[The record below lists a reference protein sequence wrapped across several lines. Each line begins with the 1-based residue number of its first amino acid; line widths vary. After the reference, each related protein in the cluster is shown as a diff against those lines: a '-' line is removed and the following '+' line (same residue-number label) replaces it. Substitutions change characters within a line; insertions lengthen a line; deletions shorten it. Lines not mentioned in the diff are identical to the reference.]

1 MLVLIDKWLYGKA
14 LSNVEGLKEKEK
26 KMLTEKQKNFAASL
40 EEELIQIRRHLH
52 QNPEIGLDLPNTVAF
67 VKEKLISYGYEPQAC
82 GESGLTVVAG
92 KKPGKTFL
100 LRGDMDAL
108 PIRELTDLPFKSENG
123 YMHACGHDIHT
134 TMLLGAAKI
143 LKEFEDELAG
153 QVKLLFQPGE
163 EILSGSKVCIENHVL
178 ENPKVDAGMMIHV
191 FPFKGLKVGQIM
203 PTPGGTFMA
212 SADWFEIKVK
222 GRGGHGSQPETSI
235 DPINVAV
242 HIYTALQELSAREIG
257 SEERFVLT
265 IGEFMGGTAG
275 ASNIIPETAVMKGTL
290 RTLKEDV
297 RSQLKERMVAMAE
310 NIAKAFRA
318 EAEVVFTN
326 GCTTNDNDPELSA
339 FVKASLTE
347 TFGAEQIAEMPLPT
361 PLMGSEDFG
370 EISHLI
376 PTATV
381 LVVAS
386 EENINLHNPTIVFDE
401 AVLVEG
407 AKVYSDTA
415 MSWLKK

>member
-1 MLVLIDKWLYGKA
+1 
-14 LSNVEGLKEKEK
+14 
-26 KMLTEKQKNFAASL
+26 MLTEKQTLFADGL
-40 EEELIQIRRHLH
+40 QEELVEIRRHLH
-52 QNPEIGLDLPNTVAF
+52 QNPEIGLELPKTVAF
-67 VKEKLISYGYEPQAC
+67 VKEKLTEYGYDPQSC
-82 GESGLTVVAG
+82 GESGITVVAG

-108 PIRELTDLPFKSENG
+108 PIKELTDLSFKSEND
-123 YMHACGHDIHT
+123 YMHACGHDMHT

-143 LKEFEDELAG
+143 LKEFEDDLEG

-163 EILSGSKVCIENHVL
+163 EILSGSKVCIENGVL
-178 ENPKVDAGMMIHV
+178 ENPKVDAGMMMHV
-191 FPFKGLKVGQIM
+191 FPFSTLKVGQIM

-212 SADWFEIKVK
+212 SADWFEINIK

-265 IGEFMGGTAG
+265 IGEFTGGTPG
-275 ASNIIPETAVMKGTL
+275 ASNIIPETTVMKGTL

-297 RSQLKERMVAMAE
+297 RVQVKERMIAIAE

-326 GCTTNDNDPELSA
+326 GCTTNVNDPELSA
-339 FVKASLTE
+339 FTKDSLTE
-347 TFGAEQIAEMPLPT
+347 TFGAERIVDIPIST

-370 EISHLI
+370 EISQLI

-381 LVVAS
+381 LLVAS
-386 EENINLHNPTIVFDE
+386 EENINLHNPAIVFDE
-401 AVLVEG
+401 SILKEG
-407 AKVYSDTA
+407 AKVYFDTA
-415 MSWLKK
+415 VSWLKK

>member
-1 MLVLIDKWLYGKA
+1 
-14 LSNVEGLKEKEK
+14 
-26 KMLTEKQKNFAASL
+26 MLTEKQTLFADGL
-40 EEELIQIRRHLH
+40 QEELVEIRRHLH
-52 QNPEIGLDLPNTVAF
+52 QNPEIGLELPKTIAF
-67 VKEKLISYGYEPQAC
+67 VKEKLTEYGYDPQSC
-82 GESGLTVVAG
+82 GESGITVVAG

-108 PIRELTDLPFKSENG
+108 PIKELTDLSFKSENG
-123 YMHACGHDIHT
+123 YMHACGHDMHT

-143 LKEFEDELAG
+143 LKEFEDELEG

-163 EILSGSKVCIENHVL
+163 EILSGSKVCIENGVL
-178 ENPKVDAGMMIHV
+178 ENPKVDAGMMMHV
-191 FPFKGLKVGQIM
+191 FPFSTLKVGQIM

-212 SADWFEIKVK
+212 SADWFEINIK

-265 IGEFMGGTAG
+265 IGEFTGGTPG
-275 ASNIIPETAVMKGTL
+275 ASNIIPETTVMKGTL

-297 RSQLKERMVAMAE
+297 RVQVKERMVAIAE

-326 GCTTNDNDPELSA
+326 GCTTNVNDPELSA
-339 FVKASLTE
+339 FTKDSLTE
-347 TFGAEQIAEMPLPT
+347 TFGAERIVDIPIST

-370 EISHLI
+370 EISQLI

-381 LVVAS
+381 LLVAS
-386 EENINLHNPTIVFDE
+386 EENINLHNPAIVFDE
-401 AVLVEG
+401 SILKEG
-407 AKVYSDTA
+407 AKVYFDTA
-415 MSWLKK
+415 VSWLKK

>member
-1 MLVLIDKWLYGKA
+1 
-14 LSNVEGLKEKEK
+14 
-26 KMLTEKQKNFAASL
+26 MLTEKQKRFAESL

-67 VKEKLISYGYEPQAC
+67 VKEKLTEYGYEPQSC
-82 GESGLTVVAG
+82 GESGINVLAG
-92 KKPGKTFL
+92 KKSGKTFL

-123 YMHACGHDIHT
+123 YMHACGHDMHT
-134 TMLLGAAKI
+134 TMLLGAAKL
-143 LKEFEDELAG
+143 LKEFEDELDG

-163 EILSGSKVCIENHVL
+163 EILSGSKVCIEHHVL

-191 FPFKGLKVGQIM
+191 FPFKGMKAGQIM
-203 PTPGGTFMA
+203 PTPEGTFMA
-212 SADWFEIKVK
+212 SADWFEINIK
-222 GRGGHGSQPETSI
+222 GRGGHGSQPETAI

-265 IGEFMGGTAG
+265 IGEFTGGTPG
-275 ASNIIPETAVMKGTL
+275 ASNIIPETTVMKGTL

-297 RSQLKERMVAMAE
+297 RIQVKERMTVMAE

-326 GCTTNDNDPELSA
+326 GCTTNVNDPALTA
-339 FVKASLTE
+339 FTKESLTE
-347 TFGAEQIAEMPLPT
+347 TFGAERIVTIPTST

-370 EISHLI
+370 EISQLI
-376 PTATV
+376 PTTTV
-381 LVVAS
+381 LLVAS
-386 EENINLHNPTIVFDE
+386 EENINLHNPAIVFDE
-401 AVLVEG
+401 SVLIEG
-407 AKVYSDTA
+407 AQVYADTA
-415 MSWLKK
+415 MSWLKKG

>member
-1 MLVLIDKWLYGKA
+1 
-14 LSNVEGLKEKEK
+14 
-26 KMLTEKQKNFAASL
+26 MLTEKQTLFADGL
-40 EEELIQIRRHLH
+40 QEELVEIRRHLH
-52 QNPEIGLDLPNTVAF
+52 QNPEIGLELPKTVAF
-67 VKEKLISYGYEPQAC
+67 VKEKLTEYGYDPQSC
-82 GESGLTVVAG
+82 GESGITVVAG

-108 PIRELTDLPFKSENG
+108 PIKELTDLSFKSENG
-123 YMHACGHDIHT
+123 YMHACGHDMHT

-143 LKEFEDELAG
+143 LKEFEDELEG

-163 EILSGSKVCIENHVL
+163 EILSGSKVCIESGVL
-178 ENPKVDAGMMIHV
+178 ENPKVDAGMMMHV
-191 FPFKGLKVGQIM
+191 FPFSTLKVGQIM

-212 SADWFEIKVK
+212 SADWFEINIK

-265 IGEFMGGTAG
+265 IGEFTGGTPG
-275 ASNIIPETAVMKGTL
+275 ASNIIPETTVMKGTL

-297 RSQLKERMVAMAE
+297 RVQVKERMIAIAE

-326 GCTTNDNDPELSA
+326 GCTTNINDPELSA
-339 FVKASLTE
+339 FTKDSLTE
-347 TFGAEQIAEMPLPT
+347 TFGAERIVDIPIST

-370 EISHLI
+370 EISQLI

-381 LVVAS
+381 LLVAS
-386 EENINLHNPTIVFDE
+386 EENINLHNPAIVFDE
-401 AVLVEG
+401 SILKEG
-407 AKVYSDTA
+407 AKVYFDTA
-415 MSWLKK
+415 VSWLKK

>member
-1 MLVLIDKWLYGKA
+1 ML
-14 LSNVEGLKEKEK
+14 S
-26 KMLTEKQKNFAASL
+26 EKQKHYAHSL

-52 QNPEIGLDLPNTVAF
+52 QNPEIGMDLPKTVAF
-67 VKEKLISYGYEPQAC
+67 VKNKLKEYGYEPKAC
-82 GESGLTVVAG
+82 GESGITVLAG
-92 KKPGKTFL
+92 KKSGKTFL

-108 PIRELTDLPFKSENG
+108 PIKELTNLSFKSENG
-123 YMHACGHDIHT
+123 YMHACGHDMHT

-143 LKEFEDELAG
+143 LKEFEDELEG

-191 FPFKGLKVGQIM
+191 FPFKGFKVGQIM
-203 PTPGGTFMA
+203 PTPAGTFMA

-265 IGEFMGGTAG
+265 IGEFIGGTPG
-275 ASNIIPETAVMKGTL
+275 ASNIIPETTVMKGTL
-290 RTLKEDV
+290 RTLKEEV
-297 RSQLKERMVAMAE
+297 RGQIKERMVVIAE

-318 EAEVVFTN
+318 EAEVIFTN
-326 GCTTNDNDPELSA
+326 GCTTNINDPKVTDFA
-339 FVKASLTE
+339 KHSLTE
-347 TFGAEQIAEMPLPT
+347 TFGADRIVDIPVST

-370 EISHLI
+370 EISQLI
-376 PTATV
+376 PTTTV
-381 LVVAS
+381 LLVAS
-386 EENINLHNPTIVFDE
+386 EELINLHNPAIVFDE
-401 AVLVEG
+401 SVLVEG
-407 AKVYSDTA
+407 AKIYSDTA
-415 MSWLKK
+415 LSWLKKS

>member
-1 MLVLIDKWLYGKA
+1 
-14 LSNVEGLKEKEK
+14 
-26 KMLTEKQKNFAASL
+26 MLTEKQKRVADGL

-52 QNPEIGLDLPNTVAF
+52 QNPEIGLELPNTVAF
-67 VKEKLISYGYEPQAC
+67 VKEKLTEYGYDPQPC
-82 GESGLTVVAG
+82 GESGVTVLVG
-92 KKPGKTFL
+92 KETGKTFL

-123 YMHACGHDIHT
+123 YMHACGHDMHT
-134 TMLLGAAKI
+134 TMLLGAAKL
-143 LKEFEDELAG
+143 LKEFESDLNG

-178 ENPKVDAGMMIHV
+178 ENPKVDAGMMLHV
-191 FPFKGLKVGQIM
+191 FPFKVIKPGQIM
-203 PTPGGTFMA
+203 PTPEGIFMA
-212 SADWFEIKVK
+212 SADWFEIKVT
-222 GRGGHGSQPETSI
+222 GRGGHGSQPETGI

-265 IGEFMGGTAG
+265 IGEFTGGTPG

-290 RTLKEDV
+290 RTLKEEV
-297 RSQLKERMVAMAE
+297 RVQVKERMTVMAE

-326 GCTTNDNDPELSA
+326 GCTMNVNDPELTR
-339 FVKASLTE
+339 FTKESLTD
-347 TFGAEQIAEMPLPT
+347 TFGAEQIATIPIST

-370 EISHLI
+370 EISQLI
-376 PTATV
+376 PTTTV
-381 LVVAS
+381 LLVAS
-386 EENINLHNPTIVFDE
+386 DEDINLHNPAIVFDE

-407 AKVYSDTA
+407 VKVYADTA
-415 MSWLKK
+415 MSWLAKK

>member
-1 MLVLIDKWLYGKA
+1 
-14 LSNVEGLKEKEK
+14 
-26 KMLTEKQKNFAASL
+26 MLTEKQKGFADSL

-52 QNPEIGLDLPNTVAF
+52 QNPEIGMELPNTVAF
-67 VKEKLISYGYEPQAC
+67 VKEKLTEYGYDPQPC
-82 GESGLTVVAG
+82 GKSGVTALAG
-92 KKPGKTFL
+92 KKSGKTFL

-123 YMHACGHDIHT
+123 YMHACGHDMHT
-134 TMLLGAAKI
+134 TMMLGAAKL
-143 LKEFEDELAG
+143 LKEFEDELEG

-163 EILSGSKVCIENHVL
+163 EILSGSKDCIENQVL

-191 FPFKGLKVGQIM
+191 FPFKGLKAGQIM
-203 PTPGGTFMA
+203 PTPAGTFMA
-212 SADWFEIKVK
+212 SADWFEINIK

-265 IGEFMGGTAG
+265 IGEFTGGTPG
-275 ASNIIPETAVMKGTL
+275 ASNIIPETTVMKGTL
-290 RTLKEDV
+290 RTLKEEV
-297 RSQLKERMVAMAE
+297 RTQVKERMTAMAE

-326 GCTTNDNDPELSA
+326 GCTTNVNDPDLTA
-339 FVKASLTE
+339 FTKKSLTE
-347 TFGAEQIAEMPLPT
+347 TFGADRIVAIPTST

-370 EISHLI
+370 EISQLI
-376 PTATV
+376 PTTTV
-381 LVVAS
+381 LLVAS
-386 EENINLHNPTIVFDE
+386 EENINLHNPAIVFDE
-401 AVLVEG
+401 SALVEG
-407 AKVYSDTA
+407 VKVYTDTA
-415 MSWLKK
+415 MSWLKKG

>member
-1 MLVLIDKWLYGKA
+1 
-14 LSNVEGLKEKEK
+14 
-26 KMLTEKQKNFAASL
+26 MLTEKQTLFADGL
-40 EEELIQIRRHLH
+40 QEELVEIRRHLH
-52 QNPEIGLDLPNTVAF
+52 QNPEIGLELPKTVAF
-67 VKEKLISYGYEPQAC
+67 VKEKLTEYGYDPQSC
-82 GESGLTVVAG
+82 GESGITVVAG

-108 PIRELTDLPFKSENG
+108 PIRELTDLSFKSENG
-123 YMHACGHDIHT
+123 YMHACGHDMHT

-143 LKEFEDELAG
+143 LKEFEDELEG

-163 EILSGSKVCIENHVL
+163 EILSGSKVCIENGVL
-178 ENPKVDAGMMIHV
+178 ENPKVDAGMMMHV
-191 FPFKGLKVGQIM
+191 FPFSTLKVGQIM

-212 SADWFEIKVK
+212 SADWFEINIK

-265 IGEFMGGTAG
+265 IGEFTGGTPG
-275 ASNIIPETAVMKGTL
+275 ASNIIPETTVMKGTL

-297 RSQLKERMVAMAE
+297 RVQVKERMVAIAE

-326 GCTTNDNDPELSA
+326 GCTTNVNDPELSA
-339 FVKASLTE
+339 FTKDSLTE
-347 TFGAEQIAEMPLPT
+347 TFGAERIVDIPIST

-370 EISHLI
+370 EISQLI

-381 LVVAS
+381 LLVAS
-386 EENINLHNPTIVFDE
+386 EENINLHNPAIVFDE
-401 AVLVEG
+401 SILKEG
-407 AKVYSDTA
+407 AKVYFDTA
-415 MSWLKK
+415 VSWLKK